1 MAENKDKNEKKKEPI
16 DFPDGG
22 FAFKPKPERK
32 SVPPKKNEPEN
43 KIPEKKEEPKEEE
56 KEPSLEDRVKW
67 ALGEETE
74 DVPVK
79 KEYGVETKKEPSQAK
94 EPSDRK
100 PAPEMPESP
109 QKNIDPLSLKMKPK
123 KSIPPAFKEPIPE
136 PMPVIPDE
144 VEGSHEPETVYA
156 PETEQPKLQMTKVF
170 FPIVAAISV
179 ILLVLLIVSAVW
191 NISLKKYTT
200 ELKAKALSNAEIA
213 KKLVTEK
220 SKITDEFKL
229 FKKKADTLTE
239 KTASTEE
246 VSSRMEKQIDILTTE
261 LAASKSKLPEMREKM
276 KEYANEVETIVSGK
290 VEYYKAYMEEKENR
304 EQLDL
309 VVDGMAEEIDTLSEN
324 LASVDEKYLEK
335 ECKYVYEIAFL
346 NVRSEMYEEAIQ
358 NFEKYLDLHGDD
370 ADVYYNLAILYER
383 IRHDK
388 AKTIYCYRKY
398 LELDPTADDLYEV
411 TIRIDSLKRIGTK
424 KPTSFKNLKINLND
438 LKY

>member
-1 MAENKDKNEKKKEPI
+1 MAEDKNKNEKKKEPI

-22 FAFKPKPERK
+22 FAFKPKPEKK
-32 SVPPKKNEPEN
+32 SVPPKKNESHLKSPEQ
-43 KIPEKKEEPKEEE
+43 KDEQKDET

-67 ALGEETE
+67 ALGEDTE

-79 KEYGVETKKEPSQAK
+79 KDYGVEITKDPAQAK

-109 QKNIDPLSLKMKPK
+109 QKNTNSFSLKMDPK
-123 KSIPPAFKEPIPE
+123 KNVPTAPQEPIQEPTPE
-136 PMPVIPDE
+136 IPDE
-144 VEGSHEPETVYA
+144 VEESHEPETVYA

-170 FPIVAAISV
+170 FPIVAAVSI
-179 ILLVLLIVSAVW
+179 ILLILLIASAVW

-220 SKITDEFKL
+220 SKIAEEFKL
-229 FKKKADTLTE
+229 FKQKADTLTQ

-246 VSSRMEKQIDILTTE
+246 VSTRLEKQIDILTTE

-276 KEYANEVETIVSGK
+276 KEYAREVETLVSGK
-290 VEYYKAYMEEKENR
+290 VEYYKAYTEEKENK

-309 VVDGMAEEIDTLSEN
+309 IVEDMAEEIDTLSEE
-324 LASVDEKYLEK
+324 LASVDDKYLEE
-335 ECKYVYEIAFL
+335 ECGYIYEIAFL
-346 NVRSEMYEEAIQ
+346 NVKSEMYEEAIQ
-358 NFEKYLDLHGDD
+358 NFEKYLKLNGDD

-383 IRHDK
+383 IKRNK
-388 AKTIYCYRKY
+388 AKTIYCYEKY

-411 TIRIDSLKRIGTK
+411 TIRIDSLKRIGVK
-424 KPTSFKNLKINLND
+424 KPTSFKNFKIKLND